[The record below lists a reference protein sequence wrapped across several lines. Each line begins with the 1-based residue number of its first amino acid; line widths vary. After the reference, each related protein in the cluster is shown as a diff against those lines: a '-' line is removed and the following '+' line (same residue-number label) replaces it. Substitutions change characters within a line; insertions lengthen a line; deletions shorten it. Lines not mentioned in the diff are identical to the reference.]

1 MMTSSSSNNNSS
13 SSFLLVILH
22 HFRLC
27 YNYFLSFIFGH
38 RRRGHRNNFGEGGG
52 GGISIVSL
60 KNLFQRNLQQQLTFD
75 NGTQIYIGDQI
86 AEGGFSFVFEAF
98 AVHNNN
104 HGSAAATTGTTR
116 ESRTNKRRYALKRI
130 NCGDYEL
137 VQSCRHEAGIHR
149 SLPSDHPNLLEL
161 LGLKFDST
169 ADADGGGVGGASSS
183 SRRREEYNVCY
194 MLFPYLPYSLRGEI
208 TLRNIL
214 GVTNNQTNYGHQQHY
229 NTNSNNNN
237 TRRQPFKTHEVLH
250 LFSGILDGLLAM
262 HSANI
267 SHRDV
272 KLENILLSPNSYGD
286 HADRH
291 HHHHHHHTHT
301 HHHGSS
307 GHKRRMKSRYTPIL
321 MDFGSAGPLL
331 SQNLTSRQGILQIIE
346 LASIHTTLS
355 YRPPELTEGCCN
367 LRHGSEEE
375 EKGEGCKLDYGKVDV
390 WSLGCV
396 LFGLLHGVSPFE
408 MEFVRSGGNGGGD
421 GQYGLVRV
429 VDCTN
434 LKILDEVPF
443 PPWAGGGLGRHDGN
457 NNSSNSS
464 IGGEGGDGSNGKYP
478 LSIYKFIRYMVQ
490 HDRLLRPN
498 IQDVAKRFGELYYE
512 LLHEEW
518 IPYSDKRGGG
528 ISRMGDV
535 NDDNNEEREHDD
547 FDSLIAS
554 RDFV

>member
-1 MMTSSSSNNNSS
+1 M
-13 SSFLLVILH
+13 
-22 HFRLC
+22 
-27 YNYFLSFIFGH
+27 
-38 RRRGHRNNFGEGGG
+38 
-52 GGISIVSL
+52 
-60 KNLFQRNLQQQLTFD
+60 KFD
-75 NGTQIYIGDQI
+75 NTTD
-86 AEGGFSFVFEAF
+86 
-98 AVHNNN
+98 
-104 HGSAAATTGTTR
+104 AA
-116 ESRTNKRRYALKRI
+116 
-130 NCGDYEL
+130 
-137 VQSCRHEAGIHR
+137 
-149 SLPSDHPNLLEL
+149 
-161 LGLKFDST
+161 
-169 ADADGGGVGGASSS
+169 ADGGGGAGASSS
-183 SRRREEYNVCY
+183 SSRREEYNVCY

-214 GVTNNQTNYGHQQHY
+214 SVTNNQDGRQQHY
-229 NTNSNNNN
+229 NTNSNNSN
-237 TRRQPFKTHEVLH
+237 TRRQPFTTYEVLH

-286 HADRH
+286 HD
-291 HHHHHHHTHT
+291 HHHHHTHT
-301 HHHGSS
+301 HHGS
-307 GHKRRMKSRYTPIL
+307 GQRRRMRSRYTPIL
-321 MDFGSAGPLL
+321 MDFGSAGPL
-331 SQNLTSRQGILQIIE
+331 SSSNLTSRQCILQIIE

-367 LRHGSEEE
+367 LRHGSEGE
-375 EKGEGCKLDYGKVDV
+375 GEGCKLDYGKVDV

-408 MEFVRSGGNGGGD
+408 MEYVRSSGGSGGGSD

-443 PPWAGGGLGRHDGN
+443 PPWAGGGLGGATSTTNH
-457 NNSSNSS
+457 SNSS

-528 ISRMGDV
+528 SSRMGV
-535 NDDNNEEREHDD
+535 KDDNDEEREHDD

>member
-1 MMTSSSSNNNSS
+1 MMTSSSSSSSSNNSSSS

-22 HFRLC
+22 HLRLC
-27 YNYFLSFIFGH
+27 YNYLLSFIFGH
-38 RRRGHRNNFGEGGG
+38 HRRGGHRRNNHDVGGG
-52 GGISIVSL
+52 GTLTIVSL
-60 KNLFQRNLQQQLTFD
+60 KNLFKRNRQQQLTFD
-75 NGTQIYIGDQI
+75 NGTQIVIGNQI

-98 AVHNNN
+98 AVDNG
-104 HGSAAATTGTTR
+104 GSATTSGATR
-116 ESRTNKRRYALKRI
+116 ESRTRNKRRYALKRI
-130 NCGDYEL
+130 NCPDHEL

-161 LGLKFDST
+161 LGLKFDNT
-169 ADADGGGVGGASSS
+169 TTNAADDGGAIDNNL

-214 GVTNNQTNYGHQQHY
+214 SMNQENHAPHQHY
-229 NTNSNNNN
+229 NSNSNNNNN
-237 TRRQPFKTHEVLH
+237 TRRQPFTTYEVLH

-286 HADRH
+286 HDH
-291 HHHHHHHTHT
+291 HQNHNHT
-301 HHHGSS
+301 HHGSS
-307 GHKRRMKSRYTPIL
+307 GQRRRMRSRYTPIL
-321 MDFGSAGPLL
+321 MDFGSAGPLS
-331 SQNLTSRQGILQIIE
+331 SQPLTSRQSILQIIE

-367 LRHGSEEE
+367 LRHGSEE
-375 EKGEGCKLDYGKVDV
+375 KLDYGKVDV

-408 MEFVRSGGNGGGD
+408 MEFVRSGGSGGSGSD

-443 PPWAGGGLGRHDGN
+443 PPWAGGGLGTATIRGN
-457 NNSSNSS
+457 DSSNSS

-490 HDRLLRPN
+490 HDRLVRPN

-518 IPYSDKRGGG
+518 IPYSDKGGG
-528 ISRMGDV
+528 SSSRMGV
-535 NDDNNEEREHDD
+535 NDDNDEEREHDD

>member
-1 MMTSSSSNNNSS
+1 MTSSSSNNS

-22 HFRLC
+22 HLRLC
-27 YNYFLSFIFGH
+27 YNYLLSFIFGH
-38 RRRGHRNNFGEGGG
+38 RRSHGNNHYSTNNNSNNNGGG
-52 GGISIVSL
+52 RISIVSFQ
-60 KNLFQRNLQQQLTFD
+60 NLFQRSTFRQQVTFD
-75 NGTQIYIGDQI
+75 NGTSIYIGNQI

-98 AVHNNN
+98 DTDNNLGGN
-104 HGSAAATTGTTR
+104 TTTK
-116 ESRTNKRRYALKRI
+116 KRRYALKRI

-161 LGLKFDST
+161 LGLKFDNT
-169 ADADGGGVGGASSS
+169 ATTTGGGGGGGAS
-183 SRRREEYNVCY
+183 EYNVCY

-208 TLRNIL
+208 TQRNIL
-214 GVTNNQTNYGHQQHY
+214 LSVNQENHHQQNY
-229 NTNSNNNN
+229 NNTNSNNNN
-237 TRRQPFKTHEVLH
+237 TRRQPFTTNEVLH

-272 KLENILLSPNSYGD
+272 KLENVLLSPNTYGD
-286 HADRH
+286 HDH
-291 HHHHHHHTHT
+291 HQHHHHHTHNH
-301 HHHGSS
+301 HHHGV
-307 GHKRRMKSRYTPIL
+307 GQRRRRSRYTPIL
-321 MDFGSAGPLL
+321 MDFGSAGPLS
-331 SQNLTSRQGILQIIE
+331 SQPLTSRQSILQIVE

-367 LRHGSEEE
+367 LRHNEEG
-375 EKGEGCKLDYGKVDV
+375 GEGCKLDYGRVDV

-396 LFGLLHGVSPFE
+396 LFGLCHGVSPFE
-408 MEFVRSGGNGGGD
+408 MEFVRSGSGSSD

-443 PPWAGGGLGRHDGN
+443 PPWAGGGLGGATSTANIRGN
-457 NNSSNSS
+457 DSSNSS
-464 IGGEGGDGSNGKYP
+464 IGGGEGDGSNGKYP

-490 HDRLLRPN
+490 HDRLLRPK

-512 LLHEEW
+512 LLSEEW
-518 IPYSDKRGGG
+518 IPYSDKRSGSS
-528 ISRMGDV
+528 SRMGGV
-535 NDDNNEEREHDD
+535 NDDNDEEREQDD

>member
-1 MMTSSSSNNNSS
+1 
-13 SSFLLVILH
+13 LVILH
-22 HFRLC
+22 HLRLC
-27 YNYFLSFIFGH
+27 YNYLLSFIFGH
-38 RRRGHRNNFGEGGG
+38 RRHRGHRNNHYSTNNSNNNSDG

-60 KNLFQRNLQQQLTFD
+60 KNLFKRNRQQLTFD
-75 NGTQIYIGDQI
+75 NGIQIYIGDQI

-98 AVHNNN
+98 AVVDNN
-104 HGSAAATTGTTR
+104 GGGSSSAATSGD
-116 ESRTNKRRYALKRI
+116 SRTKRYALKRI

-161 LGLKFDST
+161 LGLKFDNT
-169 ADADGGGVGGASSS
+169 TTDAAADNGGGGGASSSSS

-214 GVTNNQTNYGHQQHY
+214 SVNQENHPPNRRQHY
-229 NTNSNNNN
+229 NNTNSNNNN
-237 TRRQPFKTHEVLH
+237 TRRQPFTTYEVLH

-286 HADRH
+286 HDH
-291 HHHHHHHTHT
+291 HHHNHT
-301 HHHGSS
+301 HHGSS
-307 GHKRRMKSRYTPIL
+307 GQRRRMRSRYTPIL
-321 MDFGSAGPLL
+321 MDFGSAGPL
-331 SQNLTSRQGILQIIE
+331 SSPNLTSRQCILQIIE

-367 LRHGSEEE
+367 LRHGSEGE
-375 EKGEGCKLDYGKVDV
+375 GEGCKLDYGKVDV

-408 MEFVRSGGNGGGD
+408 MEFVKSSGSGGGSD
-421 GQYGLVRV
+421 GQQYGLVRV

-443 PPWAGGGLGRHDGN
+443 PPWAGGGLGHDNN
-457 NNSSNSS
+457 NNSSSS
-464 IGGEGGDGSNGKYP
+464 SVGGEGGDGSNGKYP

-528 ISRMGDV
+528 SSSRMGGV
-535 NDDNNEEREHDD
+535 NDESNEEREHDD

>member
-1 MMTSSSSNNNSS
+1 
-13 SSFLLVILH
+13 
-22 HFRLC
+22 
-27 YNYFLSFIFGH
+27 
-38 RRRGHRNNFGEGGG
+38 
-52 GGISIVSL
+52 
-60 KNLFQRNLQQQLTFD
+60 
-75 NGTQIYIGDQI
+75 
-86 AEGGFSFVFEAF
+86 
-98 AVHNNN
+98 
-104 HGSAAATTGTTR
+104 
-116 ESRTNKRRYALKRI
+116 
-130 NCGDYEL
+130 
-137 VQSCRHEAGIHR
+137 
-149 SLPSDHPNLLEL
+149 
-161 LGLKFDST
+161 
-169 ADADGGGVGGASSS
+169 
-183 SRRREEYNVCY
+183 

-214 GVTNNQTNYGHQQHY
+214 SVTNNQDRQQHY
-229 NTNSNNNN
+229 NNANSNNNN
-237 TRRQPFKTHEVLH
+237 TRRQPFTTYEVLH

-286 HADRH
+286 HD
-291 HHHHHHHTHT
+291 HHHHHTH
-301 HHHGSS
+301 HGSS
-307 GHKRRMKSRYTPIL
+307 GQRRRMKSRYTPIL
-321 MDFGSAGPLL
+321 MDFGSAGSLL
-331 SQNLTSRQGILQIIE
+331 SSNLTSRQGILQIIE

-375 EKGEGCKLDYGKVDV
+375 GEGEGCKLDYGRVDV

-408 MEFVRSGGNGGGD
+408 MEFVRSSGGD

-443 PPWAGGGLGRHDGN
+443 PPWAGGGLGGTRGN
-457 NNSSNSS
+457 DSSNSS
-464 IGGEGGDGSNGKYP
+464 IGEEGDGSNGKYP

-518 IPYSDKRGGG
+518 IPYSDKRGRS
-528 ISRMGDV
+528 SRMGV
-535 NDDNNEEREHDD
+535 MNDDNNEEREHDD